1 VRKTL
6 GFVGDRRRFNVLI
19 SRARQRMIFVGS
31 SEFLRT
37 ISAPLGLESDPTS
50 DFLRKFLDTLEE
62 MIKHG
67 RAGRVIDRAVQGAQS

>member
-1 VRKTL
+1 
-6 GFVGDRRRFNVLI
+6 
-19 SRARQRMIFVGS
+19 MIFVGS